1 MSKRMRQALEYFLLF
16 VWVILTIMTCA
27 AVWNF
32 VSEVTLIIASV
43 LLFGF
48 NIVAVRKAVK
58 VISKLD
64 KEE

>member
-1 MSKRMRQALEYFLLF
+1 MSKRMKQALEYFLIF
-16 VWVILTIMTCA
+16 IWAMLTIAVCA
-27 AVWNF
+27 GVWNF
-32 VSEVTLIIASV
+32 VPEVTIIIAAV

-48 NIVAVRKAVK
+48 NIVAMRKAVK